1 MPASKL
7 QNLSMFGPVLFTKL
21 SRINI
26 KYKPINR

>member
-7 QNLSMFGPVLFTKL
+7 QNLNVWSRFIYKL

-26 KYKPINR
+26 KYKPINC